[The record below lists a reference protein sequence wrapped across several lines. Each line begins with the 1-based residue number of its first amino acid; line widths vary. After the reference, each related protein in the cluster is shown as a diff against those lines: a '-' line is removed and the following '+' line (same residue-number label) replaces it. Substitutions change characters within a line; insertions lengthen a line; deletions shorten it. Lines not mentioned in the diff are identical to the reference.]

1 MTYAYYSGLQ
11 KQMARE
17 KRQNLKKEA
26 NYIHNVFLS
35 FEEICPQWSL
45 ALQLGYSGNLNLDI
59 KDAKHCIV
67 GEAHG
72 FRNRGLRCSKCWEY
86 SQSFTFCTYGNK
98 MHKYIVT
105 DNQRF
110 EDLKSNFVSHF
121 NQRHSFN
128 RSQRISIVD
137 LSIRRVPRFLRRFK
151 NLYISLFLR
160 QNVIKSGKLIVLSH
174 K

>member
-1 MTYAYYSGLQ
+1 MQ
-11 KQMARE
+11 KQTAIRPFSCG
-17 KRQNLKKEA
+17 KRMQNVNKVI
-26 NYIHNVFLS
+26 NYIHSEFLS

-72 FRNRGLRCSKCWEY
+72 FRNRGLRCPKCWEY

-110 EDLKSNFVSHF
+110 EDLKFDFVSHF
-121 NQRHSFN
+121 NQRHTLNQSH
-128 RSQRISIVD
+128 RLSIVE
-137 LSIRRVPRFLRRFK
+137 LSIRRVPRFLRRLK
-151 NLYISLFLR
+151 NLSIHCSF
-160 QNVIKSGKLIVLSH
+160 VKMLS
-174 K
+174 KVVN